1 MQHIWSIGK
10 NRNLYI
16 FNANTPNT
24 LHITQQICIMTT
36 RILGCLIKKC
46 FQVEDVLDDWRD
58 YKLSVPTY
66 GAIILN
72 EDLSKVQSN
81 PDVGHIHKKAE

>member
-1 MQHIWSIGK
+1 M
-10 NRNLYI
+10 
-16 FNANTPNT
+16 
-24 LHITQQICIMTT
+24 
-36 RILGCLIKKC
+36 KKC

-81 PDVGHIHKKAE
+81 LDVVHIKKN

>member
-1 MQHIWSIGK
+1 M
-10 NRNLYI
+10 
-16 FNANTPNT
+16 
-24 LHITQQICIMTT
+24 QQICIMTT
-36 RILGCLIKKC
+36 RCLIKNV

-72 EDLSKVQSN
+72 EDLSKVQS
-81 PDVGHIHKKAE
+81 PLDVVLTVGI